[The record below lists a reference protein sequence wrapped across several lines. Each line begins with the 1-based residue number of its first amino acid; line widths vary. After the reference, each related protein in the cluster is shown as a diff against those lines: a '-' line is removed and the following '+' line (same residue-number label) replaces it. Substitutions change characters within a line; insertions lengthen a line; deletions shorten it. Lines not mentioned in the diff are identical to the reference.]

1 MSFKRYKRIEPKDRT
16 KALDGPEGYL
26 PGDRVCTAVNAAL
39 ASGQPLLVTGEPGVG
54 KTMLAHS
61 VAWQL
66 AQADAT
72 WSKDVLEF
80 IVRSDS
86 QGRDA
91 LYRFDHVRRMFDAV
105 RKDERAEKPATYL
118 ELQAL
123 GKAISDNER
132 SHVVLIDEIDKA
144 PRDFPNDLLNE
155 LARWRFYIP
164 EAERWVPE
172 EVHKRRPFVL
182 ITSNEERDLPA
193 PFLRRCVW
201 LHIPMPSDAE
211 LKAIV
216 RTRLGPVAE
225 DYVGKESGKNGPALD
240 TFAKLRQ
247 ELAGRW
253 VKPPSLTELIAW
265 VQVLIADEEIP
276 FAGVA
281 RDKLKTQHF
290 EMLVKSHADA
300 ELLGLL

>member
-1 MSFKRYKRIEPKDRT
+1 MSFQRYKRIEPADRS
-16 KALDGPEGYL
+16 KPLNGPEGYL
-26 PGDRVCTAVNAAL
+26 PGARVCSAVNAAL

-66 AQADAT
+66 ARSEPE
-72 WSKDVLEF
+72 WSSDVLEF

-105 RKDERAEKPATYL
+105 RKHEDAENPENYRSF
-118 ELQAL
+118 EAL
-123 GKAISDNER
+123 GEAISDGAR
-132 SHVVLIDEIDKA
+132 AHVVLIDEIDKA

-164 EAERWVPE
+164 ETKRWVPDSPHE
-172 EVHKRRPFVL
+172 KRPFVL
-182 ITSNEERDLPA
+182 VTSNEERDLPA

-201 LHIPMPSDAE
+201 LHIPMPTDEE
-211 LKAIV
+211 LKTIV

-225 DYVGKESGKNGPALD
+225 AYVGKTGGPNGPALS
-240 TFAKLRQ
+240 TFTQLRE

-265 VQVLIADEEIP
+265 VQVLIADTDIP
-276 FAGVA
+276 SASVG
-281 RDKLKTQHF
+281 RDNLRSQHF
-290 EMLVKSHADA
+290 EMLVKAHADA